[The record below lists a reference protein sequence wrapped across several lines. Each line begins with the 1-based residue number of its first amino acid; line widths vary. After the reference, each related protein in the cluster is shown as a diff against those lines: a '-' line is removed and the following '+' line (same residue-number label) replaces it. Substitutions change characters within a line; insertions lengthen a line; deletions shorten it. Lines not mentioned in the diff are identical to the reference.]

1 MQGLEGDTIGGF
13 NSLLNKQKNQEGS
26 ALVSTIL
33 FNGKSEV
40 IHDRVEIKDVKPMTL
55 KDYCVGGCTALLDAL
70 GGAIKHINNIHK
82 YARKEDIPSHTM
94 FIIITDGMENASR
107 FFTKVKIKQMIELQK
122 EKFGWE
128 FIFLGA
134 NIDAVEVANDYG
146 INADRAV
153 NYTFDSVGT
162 TLNYKVINEAINTVR
177 VNKPLMDDWKEE
189 IEKDYKARNK

>member
-177 VNKPLMDDWKEE
+177 ANKPLMDDWKEE